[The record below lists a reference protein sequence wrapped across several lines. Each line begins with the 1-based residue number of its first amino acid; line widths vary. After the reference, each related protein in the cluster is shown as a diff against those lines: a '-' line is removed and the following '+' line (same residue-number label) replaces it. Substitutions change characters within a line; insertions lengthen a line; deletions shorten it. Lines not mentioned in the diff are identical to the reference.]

1 MLVISLFTLMRRI
14 YNASTFQ
21 HRYIN
26 GAVRNIEFELHDR
39 RDTWRC
45 PAMEAYCLKC
55 KGQREVKNPTEK
67 TLKNGRP
74 ATEGICSECGSKVFR
89 IGKAS

>member
-1 MLVISLFTLMRRI
+1 MRRI
-14 YNASTFQ
+14 YNAPTFQ
-21 HRYIN
+21 HRSRN
-26 GAVRNIEFELHDR
+26 GAVHIIEYELYNR
-39 RDTWRC
+39 RDAWRC

-55 KGQREVKNPTEK
+55 KGQKEVINPTEK
-67 TLKNGRP
+67 ILKNGRP

>member
-1 MLVISLFTLMRRI
+1 MFTLIRRI
-14 YNASTFQ
+14 YNAPTFQ
-21 HRYIN
+21 HHNRN
-26 GAVRNIEFELHDR
+26 GAVRNIEYELYDR

-55 KGQREVKNPTEK
+55 KGQKEVKNPTEK
-67 TLKNGRP
+67 ILKNGRP

>member
-1 MLVISLFTLMRRI
+1 
-14 YNASTFQ
+14 
-21 HRYIN
+21 
-26 GAVRNIEFELHDR
+26 
-39 RDTWRC
+39 
-45 PAMEAYCLKC
+45 MEAYCLKC
-55 KGQREVKNPTEK
+55 KGQKEVKNPTEK